1 MSRIKKYLRRKRG
14 TPKNA
19 MGSKRP
25 PIKKEAPLKTP
36 RGSKRPPTKKDAP
49 LKMQGA
55 QKDLR

>member
-1 MSRIKKYLRRKRG
+1 MSRIEKTYDEKRG

-25 PIKKEAPLKTP
+25 PTKKEAPLKTP
-36 RGSKRPPTKKDAP
+36 RGSKRHPMKKEAP

-55 QKDLR
+55 QKDL

>member
-14 TPKNA
+14 TPKNV

-49 LKMQGA
+49 LKM
-55 QKDLR
+55 